1 MYYLIDKDNNGDVI
15 KRVMEK
21 FDYKNTAKGNNWR
34 DEYKALYKDYGWD
47 YLFRGN
53 TVFNNLNNTV
63 QYMPTW
69 LKKLVLNKRIKT
81 KNVNIYDI
89 PFRLK
94 GRPYLNHYPNTSCIS
109 NKINLLNTLTE
120 YLLSKNRL
128 KDIFKI
134 LPVTFNLNDKVD
146 RKGFAKYRSLYPEK
160 IFLYKPENLSQG
172 KGIQYIGP
180 GQDITNLDN
189 GVIQEYM
196 TNPALFKGCKYDCR
210 VLGLIVGHGK
220 SKKYYFCPHSFVRL
234 ASYEYTP
241 SFDIPNWEY
250 VHLTNN
256 SLQKYAP
263 DYGKYEEGN
272 TALNEDVGIDEDI
285 IIQWLD
291 IVRTVFK
298 ASEKHIGYDTR
309 YKPFEVIGFDFL
321 ILDDGTTKLLEVND
335 NPKVG
340 DWGNKRVDALSKKI
354 TEEMTYLTINKPPG
368 SRGAKLSSSRT
379 KLKYWIEI

>member
-1 MYYLIDKDNNGDVI
+1 MHYLIQEKNNGDVI
-15 KRVMEK
+15 QCVMNK
-21 FDYKNTAKGNNWR
+21 LGYKNAAKDNHWTG
-34 DEYKALYKDYGWD
+34 EYKTLYKAYGWD
-47 YLFRGN
+47 YLFWHKA
-53 TVFNNLNNTV
+53 TFSNLNNTV

-81 KNVNIYDI
+81 NNVNIYDI
-89 PFRLK
+89 PFKLK
-94 GRPYLNHYPNTSCIS
+94 GRPYLNHYPNTACIS

-120 YLLSKNRL
+120 YLLSKKRL

-134 LPVTFNLNDKVD
+134 LPVTFNLNDEVD

-160 IFLYKPENLSQG
+160 IFLYKPEALGQG
-172 KGIQYIGP
+172 KGIQYIAP
-180 GQDITNLDN
+180 GQDITDLDN

-196 TNPALFKGCKYDCR
+196 TNPALFESFSKTSKAPPRKYDCR
-210 VLGLIVGHGK
+210 VLGLIVGHSK

-234 ASYEYTP
+234 TSYEYIP

-250 VHLTNN
+250 FHLTNN

-263 DYGKYEEGN
+263 NYGKYEEGN
-272 TALNEDVGIDEDI
+272 TALNEDVGIGEDI
-285 IIQWLD
+285 IIQWLN

-298 ASEKHIGYDTR
+298 ASGKHIGYDTR

-335 NPKVG
+335 NPKIG
-340 DWGNKRVDALSKKI
+340 DWGNERVDALSKKI
-354 TEEMTYLTINKPPG
+354 TEEMTYLTINKRLG
-368 SRGAKLSSSRT
+368 S
-379 KLKYWIEI
+379 LKYWIQI